1 MLLLLL
7 SGLLVLKRLVC
18 YFSQQF
24 NLHLSAVALGMSLL
38 FFFSIPCS
46 TISAQD
52 MPRTVVGSSGEY
64 LDNLL
69 FGTLNYTVGEIAVDR
84 YQTSMDLAEGFHRA
98 YYDLI
103 VSNDNITP
111 ADWDVLVYPNPTAEY
126 LKLELSNYEKL
137 VHAQLYNST
146 GQLLLE
152 QTDVNHETSFDIL
165 AFPAGTYW
173 LRLIDEDGRQASF
186 QIQKVVR

>member
-1 MLLLLL
+1 MLLILL
-7 SGLLVLKRLVC
+7 SGLLVLKRTVGR
-18 YFSQQF
+18 FSQLL
-24 NLHLSAVALGMSLL
+24 NPRMAVIALGMSF
-38 FFFSIPCS
+38 FFFSY
-46 TISAQD
+46 TQVHGQD

-84 YQTSMDLAEGFHRA
+84 YQTSMDLAEGFHRV

-103 VSNDNITP
+103 VRNENITP
-111 ADWDVLVYPNPTAEY
+111 TDWNVLVYPNPTAEWI
-126 LKLELSNYEKL
+126 KLELPEYDKL

-152 QTDVNHETSFDIL
+152 QVDISYEANFDL
-165 AFPAGTYW
+165 LPFPAGTYW
-173 LRLIDEDGRQASF
+173 LRLIDEDGQQASF
-186 QIQKVVR
+186 QVQKVVR